1 MTYKATIHYQPNK
14 QPLKEIVIVAL
25 LHLKYA
31 YPLSD
36 IDFYTGLEK
45 LKERVAKSQ
54 PSLLRTKRYDVKECA
69 LCVVYQVNQTFK
81 DRNLIDAIK
90 SG

>member
-1 MTYKATIHYQPNK
+1 MHILVHP
-14 QPLKEIVIVAL
+14 
-25 LHLKYA
+25 
-31 YPLSD
+31 PLSD